1 MIQEIIQTIEDLF
14 DNFNRDY
21 TRFTVDYDDTTD
33 GLYCHYTPHPNDCGH
48 SVTDDLLV
56 VGDTS
61 RTDLQLL
68 KEYLRKNSI
77 SSRSG
82 CEWYVEWGLEGQD

>member
-1 MIQEIIQTIEDLF
+1 MIHKVIQTIEKLF
-14 DNFNRDY
+14 DSFNRDSI
-21 TRFTVDYDDTTD
+21 RFTVDYDDTSD
-33 GLYCHYTPHPNDCGH
+33 GLYCHYTPYANDSGYA
-48 SVTDDLLV
+48 VTDDLLI

-68 KEYLRKNSI
+68 QAFLKQNNI

-82 CEWYVEWGLEGQD
+82 CEWYADWGLKE